1 MLAFMKDQGLGDI
14 TTQNNSSTAVGDGAG
29 KPQDQQYLT
38 VATRQNHVRKSTY
51 LLMAVFAVGLI
62 SLIFMIKQT
71 SPQKALAGVEPA
83 ETKVEIAISK
93 LTGIKTDMFDRMD
106 QIVQKFYEFADFQQV
121 KVNELV
127 KDPFAADMF
136 LLTPAGAGSEKI
148 DMQDAAATLQRQ
160 VKLRAK
166 KLKLRSII
174 KSDTRSCCMIND
186 KIVYEGD
193 SIKGFR
199 VEKITQ
205 RTVVLVWEQSGH
217 DNIQITMKL
226 AE

>member
-1 MLAFMKDQGLGDI
+1 MLAFMKDQGLGDM
-14 TTQNNSSTAVGDGAG
+14 TTQKNSSATVGDDVG

-51 LLMAVFAVGLI
+51 LLMSIFAVGLI
-62 SLIFMIKQT
+62 SLIFMIKQS
-71 SPQKALAGVEPA
+71 SPQKALADVEPA
-83 ETKVEIAISK
+83 EAKVEVAISK
-93 LTGIKTDMFDRMD
+93 LTGIKAAMFERMD

-127 KDPFAADMF
+127 KDPFATDMF
-136 LLTPAGAGSEKI
+136 LLTSAGTGNEKT
-148 DMQDAAATLQRQ
+148 DLEDAAAILQRQ

-166 KLKLRSII
+166 EMKLRSII

-193 SIKGFR
+193 LIKGFR

-205 RTVVLVWEQSGH
+205 RTVMLVWEQSGH
-217 DNIQITMKL
+217 DNIQIIMKL

>member
-1 MLAFMKDQGLGDI
+1 M
-14 TTQNNSSTAVGDGAG
+14 
-29 KPQDQQYLT
+29 
-38 VATRQNHVRKSTY
+38 
-51 LLMAVFAVGLI
+51 
-62 SLIFMIKQT
+62 
-71 SPQKALAGVEPA
+71 
-83 ETKVEIAISK
+83 
-93 LTGIKTDMFDRMD
+93 
-106 QIVQKFYEFADFQQV
+106 
-121 KVNELV
+121 